1 MELLEGM
8 YHNAVKGC
16 VCFVVN
22 INLGILNM
30 HVSQYKDF
38 LLTLIDVDFVCGY
51 LTFITVESVFWDCTK
66 NQA

>member
-8 YHNAVKGC
+8 YHNAMKGC
-16 VCFVVN
+16 VCFVFN

-38 LLTLIDVDFVCGY
+38 LLTLIDVDFVCG
-51 LTFITVESVFWDCTK
+51 
-66 NQA
+66 